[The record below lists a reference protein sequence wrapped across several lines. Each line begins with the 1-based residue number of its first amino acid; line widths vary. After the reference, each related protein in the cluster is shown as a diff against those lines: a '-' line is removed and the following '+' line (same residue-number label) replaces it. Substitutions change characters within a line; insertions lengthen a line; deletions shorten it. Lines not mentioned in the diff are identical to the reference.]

1 MKCKLF
7 KMVDLKEAQ
16 TVLGSDTSKIV
27 EVLQNHMKEE
37 GYTTEIDSA
46 KQTFT
51 LLGSQFDAK
60 GKIV

>member
-1 MKCKLF
+1 
-7 KMVDLKEAQ
+7 MVDLKEAQ
-16 TVLGSDTSKIV
+16 AVLGSDTSKIV

-37 GYTTEIDSA
+37 GYMTEIDSA